1 MRIWTSTFVL
11 VCTFCNVGCVKNM
24 KNQLSNRMTRQA
36 STIPDIYYQEVLNNL
51 AMIQAEPSRMPY
63 FSDPQTSR
71 TSIQQSSSASYSF
84 FLDLISTAPTGVLTL
99 FNHYLLDR
107 QSGTVTAGQRNSGEW
122 AALTANDPDKLFT
135 MRSAYRRITG
145 AATAEDQEILSEFYY
160 RHFEITDAALT
171 SLREGSPDVYEKI
184 GIKLAK
190 LEGIEYLRAEGFEGR
205 LREDDVIG
213 KDDFERYRR
222 TLLKV
227 FRMGHEPMEFVSD
240 ADTHHLLYVTAL
252 RPGWIG
258 MGQKQDLPRN
268 AAYVGQFGKTYVWVT
283 PENLEPLTRLTLA
296 ILDIHTFKSERI
308 GGSRVQPGI
317 LPR

>member
-1 MRIWTSTFVL
+1 M
-11 VCTFCNVGCVKNM
+11 KNM
-24 KNQLSNRMTRQA
+24 RSQLPNRVTRQA

-71 TSIQQSSSASYSF
+71 TSIQQSASGSYSI

-107 QSGTVTAGQRNSGEW
+107 QSATLTAGQRNSGEW

-135 MRSAYRRITG
+135 MRAAYRRVTG
-145 AATAEDQEILSEFYY
+145 VATAEDQEILSEFYY

-171 SLREGSPDVYEKI
+171 SLREGWPDVYGKI

-190 LEGIEYLRAEGFEGR
+190 LDGIEYLTAEGFEAR
-205 LREDDVIG
+205 LKEEDVIG

-227 FRMGHEPMEFVSD
+227 FRMGHEPTEFVSD

-252 RPGWIG
+252 RPAWIG
-258 MGQKQDLPRN
+258 TGQKQDVPKT